1 LQSRSQPPFR
11 RAMQWLRRRPAELD

>member
-1 LQSRSQPPFR
+1 LQPRSQPPFR